1 MKRQTTFSSI
11 RMLLLLAALVWTS
24 AAAAQINVRGNVHD
38 NSGLSIIGATVIE
51 QGTTN
56 GTITDLDGDFALT
69 VPQGARLQISFIG
82 YQTLV
87 VDAQPSLNIVLRE
100 DLAEIDEVVVIG
112 YGAVK
117 KSDATGSVSTLEADP
132 KMKGV
137 ATTADDM
144 LVGKIAGVN
153 VVNGGGSANGGST
166 IRIRGGSSLSASNDP
181 LIILDGVY
189 LDNSGIGGVGNML
202 STIDPNDIE
211 TFTVLKDAS
220 ATAIYGSRASNG
232 VIIITTKKGKAGS
245 VKISY
250 DGNVSVSKV
259 KKTIDVLDGNE
270 YRDFIRNAF
279 AGATNQAEVY
289 TKAGLNPTTGEAVH

>member
-1 MKRQTTFSSI
+1 MKRQTTFSPI

-38 NSGLSIIGATVIE
+38 NSGLGIIGATVIE

-56 GTITDLDGDFALT
+56 GTITDLDGNFALT

-87 VDAQPSLNIVLRE
+87 VDAQPSLSIVLRE

-232 VIIITTKKGKAGS
+232 VIIITTKKG
-245 VKISY
+245 
-250 DGNVSVSKV
+250 
-259 KKTIDVLDGNE
+259 
-270 YRDFIRNAF
+270 
-279 AGATNQAEVY
+279 
-289 TKAGLNPTTGEAVH
+289 